1 MKKAMGESAAEEWA
15 TAHEYKSSGLDKEM
29 DLFNNA
35 VGRSINVVDKN
46 DR

>member
-1 MKKAMGESAAEEWA
+1 MKKAMGESAAEEWE
-15 TAHEYKSSGLDKEM
+15 TEHEYKSSGLDKEM